1 MLLYRFSP
9 ILAQSQIHTVGIKSS
24 PCQHKSN
31 GSDEVGK
38 LALAFLG
45 INKRQWSDLDFVKK
59 YANNP
64 IYGDGVDLLYQIRKL
79 GQLEHHLS
87 RSWSKGLKM
96 VLEALLV
103 GWLL

>member
-9 ILAQSQIHTVGIKSS
+9 ILAQSQIHTIGFKSS

-31 GSDEVGK
+31 GSD
-38 LALAFLG
+38 
-45 INKRQWSDLDFVKK
+45 LDFVKK
-59 YANNP
+59 YANNT
-64 IYGDGVDLLYQIRKL
+64 IYGDGVDLLYLIRRL
-79 GQLEHHLS
+79 AHLEHHLS

-103 GWLL
+103 GWPL